1 MKVQNQSNFTQMA
14 QQKKQTF
21 SMAIT
26 APSTQQMIL
35 RSLKNDRMAARFTS
49 TMIGAVSASETLKAC
64 DPGTIIAAGLRGEGM
79 GLIYGHGYYIVP
91 YGSLAAYL
99 LAYKGYIQLA
109 MSTGYYADID
119 CVEVREGELEGRSRR
134 TGKPVI
140 NLAKYDTD
148 EERETHKV
156 IGYYAYFELK
166 DGTFRYEYWSMD
178 KLLRHADRYSPA
190 FKLEK
195 YNALINGELDAGE
208 QKKLLNGTPWY
219 DVNGG
224 QDKMCRKTMI
234 RQLLNSGYAPLSNEV
249 RTYFNEDGDDAVIA
263 AGDGMETEPVIPTT
277 GRVVEDEPAAA
288 EPPASAAVSED
299 APSEG
304 KDTAPAEKRTRLKE
318 TANTTVE
325 NAEDFS
331 KGFFGEGE

>member
-288 EPPASAAVSED
+288 EPPTSAAVSED

-304 KDTAPAEKRTRLKE
+304 KDAAPAEKRTRRKE
-318 TANTTVE
+318 TANTAVE

-331 KGFFGEGE
+331 KGFFGESE